1 MKGTLVARKRMPAY
15 GHEAITAHQ
24 PSPSFARRMAVQCS
38 CCRSADLDLMVA
50 RPFIFVN
57 ERLRHRELSLTPD
70 ANSGQA
76 RLLSTAAWRGENY
89 VDILIRVPDHL
100 RKM

>member
-1 MKGTLVARKRMPAY
+1 
-15 GHEAITAHQ
+15 
-24 PSPSFARRMAVQCS
+24 
-38 CCRSADLDLMVA
+38 MVA